1 MKNLVMLT
9 LTVVSVIA
17 CSVVPDY
24 SPPQIKTPSTWQAE
38 LPHQGNV
45 ANMQN
50 WWSQL
55 NDPLLSELLSAAQQD
70 HPSLEKAAAA
80 ITEARANLAASQA
93 DHVPKLGGSVSTK
106 RSASINTFG
115 QEQVSTTRSAALDS
129 NWEIDLFGN
138 LQYASASNEAKAQ
151 ARMSDWHN
159 ARISLAAEVA
169 SHYVNYRA
177 CQLQLSAYRA
187 EQTSQQETGRLNAAL
202 VKAGFT
208 APAEAKLAAANLAN
222 AKANVFAQQE
232 ICDLT
237 IKTLVSLTGVDEAA
251 LRNKLEN
258 SPSKIPQTQGFEVK
272 SIPAVSISQRPDVMS
287 AERALA
293 AAYADT
299 GLAEAARY
307 PRLSLTGT
315 ITTAVVSNTSFN
327 TWSFGPALD
336 LPLFNGGQRKALAE
350 AAQARYS
357 QALASYKSTVRNAI
371 EETEKALVRLQSL
384 QHKQQETQVAA
395 DQYRAYLNSAQANWK
410 AGGLSLLDLE
420 NIRRNSIVAD
430 INAIAFQ
437 RDQVNAWI
445 ALYKA
450 LGGGWQEHASLES
463 NTP

>member
-1 MKNLVMLT
+1 MKTLVMLT
-9 LTVVSVIA
+9 LTAAWLTA
-17 CSVVPDY
+17 CSVVPTY
-24 SPPQIKTPSTWQAE
+24 TPPQAKTPSTWLAA
-38 LPHQGNV
+38 LPHQGN
-45 ANMQN
+45 ASNMQN

-55 NDPLLSELLSAAQQD
+55 NDPLLSELLNAAQQD
-70 HPSLEKAAAA
+70 HPNLEKAAAA
-80 ITEARANLAASQA
+80 IAEARANLVASQA
-93 DHVPKLGGSVSTK
+93 TEVPKLGGTVSTK
-106 RSASINTFG
+106 RSASVNAFG
-115 QEQVSTTRSAALDS
+115 KEQFNTTRAATLDS

-138 LQYASASNEAKAQ
+138 LRYANASNEAKAQ

-159 ARISLAAEVA
+159 AKISLAAEVA
-169 SHYVNYRA
+169 SNYVNYRA
-177 CQLQLSAYRA
+177 CQLQLLAYQA
-187 EQTSQQETGRLNAAL
+187 EQTSQQETEQLNAAL

-208 APAEAKLAAANLAN
+208 APAEANLAAANLASV
-222 AKANVFAQQE
+222 KASVFAQQE
-232 ICDLT
+232 SCDLT
-237 IKTLVSLTGVDEAA
+237 IKTLVNLTGMDEAT
-251 LRNKLEN
+251 LRNKLHT
-258 SPSKIPQTQGFEVK
+258 PPPQIPQTQGFAVIA
-272 SIPAVSISQRPDVMS
+272 IPAVSISQRPDVMS

-315 ITTAVVSNTSFN
+315 ITAALVSGTSVS

-336 LPLFNGGQRKALAE
+336 LPLFDGGQRKALAE
-350 AAQARYS
+350 AAKARYT
-357 QALASYKSTVRNAI
+357 QALATYKNTVRNAI

-384 QHKQQETQVAA
+384 KHKQAESQAAA
-395 DQYRAYLNSAQANWK
+395 DEYRAYLNSAQANWK